1 MMLAT
6 ACLRLGCLL
15 LATTLLDGCMV
26 GPDYHRPPAIQPALL
41 KEIAPP
47 PGWAFADPHYAEL
60 PRDGWWKL
68 YNDPVLDRLE
78 AEIDISNQTI
88 KASEAAY
95 RQSRALVDE
104 ARSGL
109 FPSATLTPSVTR
121 SGSGG
126 SSSSGLRGSTIGVGT
141 GSASTVGSSS
151 GSYSYTNYS
160 LQGDANW
167 QIDVWGQIRRQVESQ
182 VAAAQ
187 VSAAELAAARLSA
200 QTTLA
205 TDYFELR
212 YQDSLQTLLDQ
223 FVAFYQQSATIT
235 RNQYNAGV
243 GAPSDL
249 LQAETQ
255 VATTQADAVSVGIA
269 RAQYEHAIAVLTG
282 HPPTDLSLT
291 PGALTNKIPGI
302 PVTVPSLL
310 LQRRPDIAEAERSME
325 EENALIGVAVAAFYP
340 TVSLSAAAG
349 YAGNPIGSLIQVANR
364 TWSLGATAVETL
376 FQGGERTAA
385 VRAARAVYDES
396 VDNYRQTVLTAFQ
409 GVEDQLAA
417 LRILAQQADAQ
428 KLAVDLANQSV
439 VVAQN
444 QYEAGT
450 AIYTTVITTQTTAL
464 TNAET
469 ALGIQENRMTAS
481 VALIDQLGG
490 GWDASALPS
499 KNSLQL
505 DNPFLPS
512 FIQKDRN

>member
-1 MMLAT
+1 MMPASRFVRRT
-6 ACLRLGCLL
+6 FCLL

-26 GPDYHRPPAIQPALL
+26 GPDYHRARAIQPALL
-41 KEIAPP
+41 KEITPP

-68 YNDPVLDRLE
+68 YNDPVLNGLE

-109 FPSATLTPSVTR
+109 FPSATLTPGVTR
-121 SGSGG
+121 SGGNSITGT
-126 SSSSGLRGSTIGVGT
+126 SNGVGT
-141 GSASTVGSSS
+141 NLGSGATS
-151 GSYSYTNYS
+151 GGGGTQGYGLTTYS
-160 LQGDANW
+160 LQGSVNW
-167 QIDVWGQIRRQVESQ
+167 EIDVWGQIRRQVESQ

-187 VSAAELAAARLSA
+187 LSDAELAGARLSA

-223 FVAFYQQSATIT
+223 FIALYQQSATIT
-235 RNQYNAGV
+235 RNEYNAGV
-243 GAPSDL
+243 AAPSDL
-249 LQAETQ
+249 LQAETL
-255 VATTQADAVSVGIA
+255 VAQTQAQAVSVGIL
-269 RAQYEHAIAVLTG
+269 RAEYEHAIAVLTG
-282 HPPTDLSLT
+282 HAPTDLSLA
-291 PGALTNKIPGI
+291 PGALTGQIPGI
-302 PVTVPSLL
+302 PVTIPSLL
-310 LQRRPDIAEAERSME
+310 LQRRPDIAQAERFMQ
-325 EENALIGVAVAAFYP
+325 EENALIGVAVAAFFP
-340 TVSLSAAAG
+340 TISLSAAAG

-364 TWSLGATAVETL
+364 TWSLGATAVEVL

-385 VRAARAVYDES
+385 VRSARALYDES
-396 VDNYRQTVLTAFQ
+396 VANYRQTVLTAFQ
-409 GVEDQLAA
+409 GLEDQLAA
-417 LRILAQQADAQ
+417 LRILAQEADAQ

-439 VVAQN
+439 VVAEN
-444 QYEAGT
+444 QYQAGT
-450 AIYTTVITTQTTAL
+450 TIFTTVITTETTAL

-481 VALIDQLGG
+481 VALVDQLGG
-490 GWDASALPS
+490 GWDASELPS
-499 KNSLQL
+499 RNSLQV